1 MSGLCFKETK
11 GASIV
16 VYQIQS
22 PPVTLTSQ
30 MVKGLLI
37 QFLANVPTKT
47 TEKVAHMWET
57 QLELG
62 TPGFGLAQP

>member
-16 VYQIQS
+16 VYRIQS

-37 QFLANVPTKT
+37 QFLANVPTKA
-47 TEKVAHMWET
+47 AHMWET
-57 QLELG
+57 QLKLG